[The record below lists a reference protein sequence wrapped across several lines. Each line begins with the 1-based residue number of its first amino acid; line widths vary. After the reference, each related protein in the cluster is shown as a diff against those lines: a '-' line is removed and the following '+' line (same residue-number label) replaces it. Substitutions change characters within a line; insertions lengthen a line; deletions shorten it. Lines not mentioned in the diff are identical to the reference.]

1 MRRLTEPL
9 RRRMKL
15 MLSRAVGR
23 LVDPSTLL
31 QTLQLELLKGEV
43 LDGIE
48 HMEGYGRTANPP
60 AGFEALAGSFGGD
73 RAHTVAIACIH
84 RQSRVRN
91 LQPGEQAIYDD
102 QGQVIALLR
111 DKIIHIYGCDQL
123 IADVAVETIV
133 TCPLVRVV
141 ASEKVRFET
150 PLLECTG
157 EIKDRCDSDGK
168 TMEAQ
173 RTTYDSH
180 THPEN
185 DNGGPTGTPTQQIG

>member
-9 RRRMKL
+9 RRRLKI

-31 QTLQLELLKGEV
+31 QTMQLELLKGEV

-60 AGFEALAGSFGGD
+60 AGFEALTGSMGGD
-73 RAHTVAIACIH
+73 RAHTVAIATVH
-84 RQSRVRN
+84 RQSR
-91 LQPGEQAIYDD
+91 LLGLKPGEQALYDD

-111 DKIIHIYGCDQL
+111 DKIIHIYGCARL
-123 IADVAVETIV
+123 VADVATEVTV

-141 ASEKVRFET
+141 ASSKVRFET
-150 PLLECTG
+150 PRLEVTG
-157 EIKDRCDSDGK
+157 EIVDRCDADGRS
-168 TMEAQ
+168 MEQ
-173 RTTYDSH
+173 MRTTYDSH

-185 DNGGPTGTPTQQIG
+185 DNGGPTGAPNQQIG